1 MCKLKIVISTNVI
14 FNGPKRADEGM
25 HSVVDA
31 RGPRGCIVA
40 SGFVLERCA
49 RSKGPLPNRR
59 NLAIGAGH
67 TPRANKKTSI
77 IR

>member
-1 MCKLKIVISTNVI
+1 MLVILTNVI

-25 HSVVDA
+25 HFVVDT
-31 RGPRGCIVA
+31 RGPRGCVVA
-40 SGFVLERCA
+40 SGLVLERYA

-67 TPRANKKTSI
+67 TPRVNKKISI